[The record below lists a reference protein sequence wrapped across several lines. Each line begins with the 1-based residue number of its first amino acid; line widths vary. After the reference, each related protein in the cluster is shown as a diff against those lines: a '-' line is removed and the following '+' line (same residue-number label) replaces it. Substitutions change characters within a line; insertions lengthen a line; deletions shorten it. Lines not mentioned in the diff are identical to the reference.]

1 MTTRFLATDISWDEA
16 PGGQPVLTAY
26 PDPLSKGPPWTIGFG
41 STGPEI
47 VEGTVWTPAQCAT
60 QRDYDIDEVKDACE
74 ANFVWWENLSPERQ
88 DVLVNMGYQMGFA
101 GLLNFV
107 NTLGNIAKG
116 AWSAAAVGMRASLW
130 ATKQTPTRALRLAKQ
145 METGVRAPR
154 VYDNNVPL
162 GEPSTSVTIPTAAP
176 VPQAKEPNMSLFSKY
191 VFDPLKAAIAKA
203 LMSSSPTT
211 QATAG
216 AAAGAVAGTPEPTVP
231 DPTHNSPAGV
241 ADPLIAALETALK
254 DAVDAFVTEAVSELP
269 MVGGLLAPE
278 AVKLANMGL
287 TFAEQHAITYLSGLF
302 HFGKTSVGAVPNA

>member
-1 MTTRFLATDISWDEA
+1 MTTRFLAADISWDEA
-16 PGGQPVLTAY
+16 PGGQPVLKAY

-41 STGPEI
+41 STGPDI
-47 VEGTVWTPAQCAT
+47 TEGLNITPAWAVSRRDADIAT
-60 QRDYDIDEVKDACE
+60 IIQKCSD
-74 ANFVWWENLSPERQ
+74 NFVWWANLSPERQ

-101 GLLNFV
+101 GLLKFV
-107 NTLGNIAKG
+107 GTLGNIAKG
-116 AWSAAAVGMRASLW
+116 AWGAAAVGMRASLW

-154 VYDNNVPL
+154 TYDSTVP
-162 GEPSTSVTIPTAAP
+162 IPPVVPMSIQPAAP
-176 VPQAKEPNMSLFSKY
+176 VPQAKEPTVSIFSKY

-211 QATAG
+211 QATAS

-269 MVGGLLAPE
+269 LVGGLLAPE

-287 TFAEQHAITYLSGLF
+287 TFAEQHAITYISGLF
-302 HFGKTSVGAVPNA
+302 HFGKTSVGAVSNA